1 MRAQVSVNFAGF
13 SKVKSFE
20 EQQMFA
26 GFFIA
31 R

>member
-13 SKVKSFE
+13 STAKAFE

-26 GFFIA
+26 GFFTA